1 MSRTP
6 IDVYRGI
13 VQTRVGDESSTRI
26 NRFVDRFSGLEFA
39 EEDLS
44 LQFSRMIGLGCRL
57 VAYLDSRY
65 VTGLADLTISIDLV
79 DHLATTTKWWK
90 MTRQDPS
97 IVLRPRVRDPRELM
111 KSLSEVSFDAN
122 TKRRIADASD
132 KLSRFLEEQEITWAE
147 KRKEICDAMTSTWRI
162 LAGFICRSEGRNTTI
177 EADFERAYDVLRILL
192 FYVSLNDFK
201 AIVAVRKIAS
211 SPKLSK
217 AAAIKISP
225 GFERL
230 LETSMASRLESKNR
244 EYLSGLLSS
253 SPGSCRNILTNSLRL
268 LAQLQAVKSKQNR
281 LEKENYEP
289 IIRKSIDHMQEM
301 GIPSDFVHNEASVL
315 RIFKSLKPAEGLNDK
330 IASLTRRL
338 EGMIV
343 DSTGNR
349 DFLLQYSK
357 LVTRLI
363 SLVLLIGIGTK
374 NTKGKIHDEDIK
386 RGLMHV
392 QRLISA

>member
-1 MSRTP
+1 LSRTP

-13 VQTRVGDESSTRI
+13 VQTRLGDESSSHI
-26 NRFVDRFSGLEFA
+26 IRFVDRFSGLEFA

-44 LQFSRMIGLGCRL
+44 LQFYRMIGLGCRL

-65 VTGLADLTISIDLV
+65 VTGLADLTISIDLL
-79 DHLATTTKWWK
+79 DHLATATKWWK
-90 MTRQDPS
+90 MTRKDPS
-97 IVLRPRVRDPRELM
+97 IVLRPRIRDPREFM
-111 KSLSEVSFDAN
+111 KSLSDVSFDSN
-122 TKRRIADASD
+122 TESRIVAARD
-132 KLSRFLEEQEITWAE
+132 KLSRFLEEQEITWPE
-147 KRKEICDAMTSTWRI
+147 KRKELCEGMASTWRI

-177 EADFERAYDVLRILL
+177 EDDFERAYDILRILL
-192 FYVSLNDFK
+192 FYVPLNDFK

-211 SPKLSK
+211 SPTLSK

-230 LETSMASRLESKNR
+230 LETSVASRLEAKNK
-244 EYLSGLLSS
+244 EYLSGLISS

-268 LAQLQAVKSKQNR
+268 LAQLQAVTSNQSR
-281 LEKENYEP
+281 LEKQNYEP
-289 IIRKSIDHMQEM
+289 IIRKSIEHMQEI
-301 GIPSDFVHNEASVL
+301 GIPSDFVLNEDSVL
-315 RIFKSLKPAEGLNDK
+315 RIFKRLRPADGLNDK
-330 IASLTRRL
+330 IGSLTRRL

-363 SLVLLIGIGTK
+363 SLILLIGIGTK

-392 QRLISA
+392 QRLVSA